1 MKVVGIS
8 DVGLVRQKNEDAFW
22 IDENQG
28 LFLVCDGMGG
38 HRGGEVASHMAV
50 QTIIQSM
57 KDNSSSEAQQRL
69 VQAIE
74 TANQAILK
82 AGLENEHLFEMGTTV
97 TAVLVDG
104 SRLLVANVGD
114 SGVFLI
120 RSNTIRKI
128 TRDHT
133 LAEEMLS
140 HGILKPEEM
149 RGNAYNHIL
158 TRALGVDDQVEIDI
172 FNEELLPGDILLI
185 YSDGLTDMLIPDEIL
200 EIIQAN
206 SSDLEIA
213 ADRLVRKALQKG
225 GFDNVTIVL
234 LCFN

>member
-8 DVGLVRQKNEDAFW
+8 DVGLVRRKNEDAFW

-28 LFLVCDGMGG
+28 FFLVCDGMGG
-38 HRGGEVASHMAV
+38 HRGGEVASRMAV
-50 QTIIQSM
+50 QTISQSM
-57 KDNSSSEAQQRL
+57 KGFSSSDAQQRL
-69 VQAIE
+69 IQAIR

-97 TAVLVDG
+97 TAALVDG

-120 RSNTIRKI
+120 RSNSIRKI

-140 HGILKPEEM
+140 HGILKPDEM
-149 RGNAYNHIL
+149 RENAYNHIL
-158 TRALGVDDQVEIDI
+158 TRALGINDQVEIDI
-172 FNEELLPGDILLI
+172 FNEDIIPGDILLMC
-185 YSDGLTDMLIPDEIL
+185 SDGLTDMLIPEEIL
-200 EIIQAN
+200 EIVLAN

-213 ADRLVRKALQKG
+213 ANRLIGKALQKG

>member
-8 DVGLVRQKNEDAFW
+8 DVGLVRKKNEDAFW

-28 LFLVCDGMGG
+28 FFLVCDGMGG
-38 HRGGEVASHMAV
+38 HRGGEVASRMAV
-50 QTIIQSM
+50 QTISQSM
-57 KDNSSSEAQQRL
+57 QGFSSSDAQQRL
-69 VQAIE
+69 IQAIE

-97 TAVLVDG
+97 TAALVDG

-120 RSNTIRKI
+120 RSDSIRKI

-140 HGILKPEEM
+140 HGILKPDEM
-149 RGNAYNHIL
+149 RKNSYNHIL
-158 TRALGVDDQVEIDI
+158 TRALGINEQVEIDI
-172 FNEELLPGDILLI
+172 FDEDILPGDILLMC
-185 YSDGLTDMLIPDEIL
+185 SDGLTDMLIPEEIL
-200 EIIQAN
+200 EIIQAH
-206 SSDLEIA
+206 SSDLETA
-213 ADRLVRKALQKG
+213 ASHLISKALQKG
-225 GFDNVTIVL
+225 GFDNVTLVL

>member
-8 DVGLVRQKNEDAFW
+8 NVGLVRRKNEDAFW

-38 HRGGEVASHMAV
+38 HRGGEVASRMAV
-50 QTIIQSM
+50 QIISQSL
-57 KDNSSSEAQQRL
+57 KNLSSSDAQQRL
-69 VQAIE
+69 IQAIE
-74 TANQAILK
+74 EANQAILK

-97 TAVLVDG
+97 TAALVDG
-104 SRLLVANVGD
+104 SQLLVANVGD

-120 RSNTIRKI
+120 RENSIRKI

-140 HGILKPEEM
+140 HGILKPDEM

-158 TRALGVDDQVEIDI
+158 TRALGVNDQVEIDI
-172 FNEELLPGDILLI
+172 FNEEILPGDILLMC
-185 YSDGLTDMLIPDEIL
+185 SDGLTDMLIPEEIL
-200 EIIQAN
+200 EIILAH
-206 SSDLEIA
+206 SSDLDTA
-213 ADRLVRKALQKG
+213 ADHLMSKALQKG

>member
-8 DVGLVRQKNEDAFW
+8 DIGLVRKKNEDAFW
-22 IDENQG
+22 IDEKQG
-28 LFLVCDGMGG
+28 FFLVCDGMGG
-38 HRGGEVASHMAV
+38 HRGGEVASRMAV
-50 QTIIQSM
+50 QTISQSM
-57 KDNSSSEAQQRL
+57 KNSASSDARERL
-69 VQAIE
+69 IQAIE

-120 RSNTIRKI
+120 CSNTIRKI

-158 TRALGVDDQVEIDI
+158 TRALGVDDQVEIDL
-172 FNEELLPGDILLI
+172 FSEEILAGDILLMC
-185 YSDGLTDMLIPDEIL
+185 SDGLTDMLIPDEIL
-200 EIIQAN
+200 EIILAHSDDLETAAN
-206 SSDLEIA
+206 SLIS
-213 ADRLVRKALQKG
+213 KALEKG
-225 GFDNVTIVL
+225 GFDNITIVL
-234 LCFN
+234 LSFN